1 MADAWSSFNVALWES
16 FHHVCANTSI
26 SHSWAIIAL
35 GRMQTDSA
43 AMLLG
48 LGARVTCV
56 LMYLVRSSWRVVS
69 ASPRV
74 LLKLERASNRN
85 SYCQTSI
92 DYLLR
97 NGTHWKRLRGVF
109 LSRAAYRQHQTLRT
123 HLQHPRSKF
132 VDRRKHLHHSNQLNM
147 PQNDFDRARYYTP
160 EALKNTAGV
169 LERKIACITCREARA
184 KVRWAQSYSSSE
196 INT

>member
-1 MADAWSSFNVALWES
+1 MADAWSSFNVALCES
-16 FHHVCANTSI
+16 FHHVCANTRYTQLGH
-26 SHSWAIIAL
+26 HSFGKNADGQCCNASRFGGEGHL
-35 GRMQTDSA
+35 R
-43 AMLLG
+43 AM
-48 LGARVTCV
+48 
-56 LMYLVRSSWRVVS
+56 YFKLVRSSWRVVS

-147 PQNDFDRARYYTP
+147 PQNDFDRARVLYARGAQEYSWSVGEENCMYYVPRGTR
-160 EALKNTAGV
+160 EGALGSKLFILRN
-169 LERKIACITCREARA
+169 
-184 KVRWAQSYSSSE
+184 
-196 INT
+196 